1 MASERLRLCLG
12 PQWIFLSK
20 KTDCWYVFLSDVISP
35 TTSNLRFPSYLMGI
49 YVFCPTEKGHCHTL
63 SYKPVP
69 PLSFK
74 KRSKFFNQKKMY
86 TDAVSFKAGHFH
98 WVFHNGGPLVPLL
111 HTVKQT
117 PSWIKTCSLCEI
129 VLIVLV
135 HHLKPSTAL
144 YFCHGVF
151 TDKST
156 FSLNLPRTKTPHE
169 RTSTNQD

>member
-1 MASERLRLCLG
+1 M
-12 PQWIFLSK
+12 
-20 KTDCWYVFLSDVISP
+20 SP

-49 YVFCPTEKGHCHTL
+49 YVFCPTEKGHCLTL

-98 WVFHNGGPLVPLL
+98 WVFHIRWPTSATAAHYKTNTFLNKNLLPL
-111 HTVKQT
+111 
-117 PSWIKTCSLCEI
+117 WNCSYFPYKCKPGA
-129 VLIVLV
+129 
-135 HHLKPSTAL
+135 HHLEPSTAL

-151 TDKST
+151 TDKPT
-156 FSLNLPRTKTPHE
+156 FSLNLLRTRTPRE
-169 RTSTNQD
+169 STSTYQD

>member
-1 MASERLRLCLG
+1 MASERLQLCLG
-12 PQWIFLSK
+12 PQWFFLSTK
-20 KTDCWYVFLSDVISP
+20 RLMVRVPLRCDVTHHKQFQVSFVFNGYIC
-35 TTSNLRFPSYLMGI
+35 F
-49 YVFCPTEKGHCHTL
+49 FPTEKGHCLTL

-69 PLSFK
+69 PLSLK
-74 KRSKFFNQKKMY
+74 KRSKFFNQKKCILMRY
-86 TDAVSFKAGHFH
+86 FSKLDIFIEF
-98 WVFHNGGPLVPLL
+98 FIYGGPLVPLL

-135 HHLKPSTAL
+135 HYLKPSTAL